1 MHISKYTT
9 DHEQE
14 RMQPLNHDHQL
25 RAVLKEHL
33 APRVGE
39 RDLLVDE
46 LLLAWGAVRADVALV
61 NGTLEAFEIKAGG
74 DTLKRL
80 PAQVEA
86 YNAVFEFA
94 WLVTTA
100 EHLKEARALLP
111 TWWGILVAK
120 EAQDSVSMVCARG
133 AKPNKRRQ
141 VEHMVRLLWRDEVLA
156 KLEELG
162 LAKGL
167 KSKPKLVLFQHL
179 AAAMSVEE
187 LDAYVRECLKAR
199 TDWRT

>member
-1 MHISKYTT
+1 
-9 DHEQE
+9 
-14 RMQPLNHDHQL
+14 MQPLNHDHQL
-25 RAVLKEHL
+25 RAVLKAHL

-46 LLLAWGAVRADVALV
+46 LLLAWGAVRADLALV

-111 TWWGILVAK
+111 AWWGILVAK
-120 EAQDSVSMVCARG
+120 EAQDGVSMVCVRS

-141 VEHMVRLLWRDEVLA
+141 GEHMVRLLWRDEVLI

-167 KSKPKLVLFQHL
+167 KAKPKLVLFQHL
-179 AAAMSVEE
+179 AAAMSVED
-187 LDAYVRECLKAR
+187 LGAYVRECLKSR
-199 TDWRT
+199 TDWRA